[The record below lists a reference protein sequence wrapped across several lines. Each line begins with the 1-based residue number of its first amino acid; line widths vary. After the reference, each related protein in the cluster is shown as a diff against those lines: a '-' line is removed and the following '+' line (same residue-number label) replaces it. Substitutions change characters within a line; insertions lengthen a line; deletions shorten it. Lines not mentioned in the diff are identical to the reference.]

1 MCNPL
6 GPYLGSN
13 NPVSHNVEKGDDLM
27 KIWLIIYVSF
37 EYQLQEK
44 DAQDIEIPNIR
55 WDVFELMMRSE
66 FLDLPCY

>member
-1 MCNPL
+1 
-6 GPYLGSN
+6 
-13 NPVSHNVEKGDDLM
+13 M